1 MLKERNWLHVLLLS
15 MLTGG
20 IYNTYVWYCQ
30 FAELNI
36 ISEEKDDK
44 QIPYWLFLVLEIVTG
59 SIYGFVLMAIYR
71 KKAVEV
77 LDAYQVKTKLR
88 SPILYSLLMYL
99 PFISFYIHETEHNKL
114 IRAYNQ
120 ALNAK
125 TSANEDVYAEFSVE
139 Q

>member
-30 FAELNI
+30 FAELYI
-36 ISEEKDDK
+36 ISEEKQEK
-44 QIPYWLFLVLEIVTG
+44 SKMPYWLFLVLEIVTG

-71 KKAVEV
+71 KKAVEI
-77 LDAYQVKTKLR
+77 LDSYSVKTRLR
-88 SPILYSLLMYL
+88 SPILYSLSMYL

-114 IRAYNQ
+114 IRLYNER
-120 ALNAK
+120 LNEK
-125 TSANEDVYAEFSVE
+125 SDVYAAYSVE